1 MDSEE
6 DSTAGIC
13 NVSLGREIMQ
23 VVQSN
28 ESQNNNAAKQ
38 KVNMKYQ
45 LIITVSLSDKQP
57 TRESE

>member
-28 ESQNNNAAKQ
+28 ESHNNNAVARQ
-38 KVNMKYQ
+38 KVHFKIYNYT
-45 LIITVSLSDKQP
+45 LLLSVHASSLW
-57 TRESE
+57 